1 MTDLRNEFDALAD
14 KVIETLKTEL
24 TRYRQ
29 VITNG
34 DSDSARFHFVNSEI
48 WEDTEIIGIH
58 PDGTVRREGLN
69 EDDDSYDFN
78 MFSDQTNWIKNNLND
93 FVTFAAQLKE
103 FNMQPENL
111 FPNPVT
117 EITPEEYDDA
127 LESMPPIYIRK
138 IDSIEVINA
147 FAVSEPVSEQSGM
160 PTFRVYF
167 QYKGFAYSCQCMID
181 EVTFSSYDN
190 QRYSKMER
198 AFTVH
203 PYVSPKY

>member
-14 KVIETLKTEL
+14 KVIESLKFEL
-24 TRYRQ
+24 QRYRKN
-29 VITNG
+29 ITDG
-34 DSDSARFHFVNSEI
+34 DSDRFHFVNGCN
-48 WEDTEIIGIH
+48 WEETEIRAIH
-58 PDGTVRREGLN
+58 PDGLVHRGQMGV
-69 EDDDSYDFN
+69 YDFN
-78 MFSDQTNWIKNNLND
+78 MFNDKTGWIKDRLND
-93 FVTFAAQLKE
+93 FVVLAMQLRE
-103 FNMQPENL
+103 FNMQPCNL
-111 FPNPVT
+111 FVHPVT
-117 EITPEEYDDA
+117 VITPEQYDDA

-138 IDSIEVINA
+138 IDSIEVTNA

-198 AFTVH
+198 AFTVQ